1 LNVPVYSLRDV
12 ETAWFEQSAPVPVD
26 VQGALERLGF
36 QVRRT
41 VGWAPVEIDREQQLF
56 VPMGEVEIV
65 PVAARAMH

>member
-1 LNVPVYSLRDV
+1 
-12 ETAWFEQSAPVPVD
+12 
-26 VQGALERLGF
+26 LERLGF